1 MMSDSKLMET
11 SQPQGDSRPVGLY
24 VGWDWSDKK
33 HDLYL
38 RLPGQTQGT
47 HEVIPN
53 TPERLHAWLQKTL
66 QRLENQRLVIAIEA
80 SRSAL
85 LPIFRQYQ
93 DRLTVYLLNPKS
105 LAKYRET
112 FRPSGSKDDLLDC
125 QLLAD
130 IVISHPHQLHPW
142 PLDDPQTEL
151 LATLAEDRRKLV
163 DARTLAANQ
172 LKAQVKLYFP
182 QVLGFL
188 NDDLTTV
195 LASEFIL
202 KWPSLALL
210 QAAKPE
216 AIRKFFTARK
226 RRLTDALEAAIS
238 QLPKAVAVTE
248 RASTLQPA
256 IRYAQALAAQLQ
268 TLHPLIKAYDE
279 EIHQQCQEHP
289 LLPMVAQLPGAG
301 PVLKARLLAA
311 LGGLAL
317 ADQPAVEVAAKTGIA
332 PVKRASGQTEVIHRR
347 YAFPH
352 FIHQTFIEFADQS
365 SGWSTWAKSFVAYK
379 KAKGWK
385 YDRIMRALAYKW
397 IRILV
402 ALARSGAV
410 YNESQYLEALAK
422 QNCPYLD
429 YVSEPKPAKA

>member
-1 MMSDSKLMET
+1 MET
-11 SQPQGDSRPVGLY
+11 SQPQDGSLPVGVY
-24 VGWDWSDKK
+24 IGWDWSDKK

-38 RLPGQTQGT
+38 RLPGQTKGQ
-47 HEVIPN
+47 HEIVPN
-53 TPERLHAWLQKTL
+53 SPEHLHTWFQKVL
-66 QRLENQRLVIAIEA
+66 KRFENQRLVIAIEA

-93 DRLTVYLLNPKS
+93 ERLTVYLLNPKS
-105 LAKYRET
+105 LAKYREA

-130 IVISHPHQLHPW
+130 IVIAHPEQLHPW
-142 PLDDPQTEL
+142 PLEDPQTEM

-163 DARTLAANQ
+163 DTRTLAANQ

-188 NDDLTTV
+188 NDDMTTV

-202 KWPSLALL
+202 KWPTLARL

-216 AIRKFFTARK
+216 AIRKFFTARR
-226 RRLTDALEAAIS
+226 RRLTDALEKAID
-238 QLPKAVAVTE
+238 QLPKAVAVTD
-248 RASTLQPA
+248 RASTLEPA
-256 IRYAQALAAQLQ
+256 MRYAKALAEQLQ
-268 TLHPLIKAYDE
+268 TLHPLIKAYDG
-279 EIHQQCQEHP
+279 EIDQQCKLHP
-289 LLPMVAQLPGAG
+289 LLPVVAQLPGAG
-301 PVLKARLLAA
+301 PVLKARLLGA

-332 PVKRASGQTEVIHRR
+332 PVRQASGQTEVIHRR

-352 FIHQTFIEFADQS
+352 FVHQTFIEFADQS
-365 SGWSTWAKSFVAYK
+365 AGWSQWAKSFVAYK

-385 YDRIMRALAYKW
+385 YYRIMRALAYKW

-402 ALARSGAV
+402 ALARSGEA
-410 YNESQYLEALAK
+410 YNESQYLDALAK
-422 QNCPYLD
+422 QKCPYLD
-429 YVSEPKPAKA
+429 HVSEPQPSIV